1 MGRVQ
6 VLKCRSCHADV
17 KHCFLDLGV
26 APPSNALISSEDVS
40 FHEKSFPLRVFVC
53 DHCWLAQTEDFVRPD
68 ELFNADYSYFSG
80 FSSTW
85 LRHCQSLVERIVN
98 DFSVT
103 HNDKIFEV
111 ASNDGTLLGIFSSF
125 GFQCLGIEP
134 THTAAQASRI
144 KGLSVIEEFIGLDS
158 AKKISKIH
166 GKSQVL
172 IANNVLAHVPDINDF
187 TKGCLELLDDAGIVV
202 FEFQSLFKLMGKGL
216 FDTIYH
222 EHFSYLSFTAVS
234 NIFLSLGLT
243 IIDVEEVDTHGGSLR
258 VIAQHS
264 TSGVNEI
271 KENVSTMLDFEEKN
285 GVKSLQFYKGLQ
297 DKANECRKNF
307 LEFLNARKNEGA
319 VVIAYGA
326 AAKGNT
332 LLNFSSVDEKL
343 IKYVV
348 DRNIEKQG
356 KYLPGSKLLVV
367 SENRITED
375 KPDYV
380 VVLPWNIS
388 SEISEQLNYVEE
400 WGGKL
405 VTAVPQLKIL

>member
-1 MGRVQ
+1 MQ

-17 KHCFLDLGV
+17 KHCFLDLGI
-26 APPSNALISSEDVS
+26 APPSNALINSDDVS
-40 FHEKSFPLRVFVC
+40 LHEKKFPLRVFVC
-53 DHCWLAQTEDFVRPD
+53 DYCWLAQTEDFVRPD

-85 LRHCQSLVERIVN
+85 LYHCRSLVEKIVE
-98 DFSVT
+98 DFSIT
-103 HNDKIFEV
+103 STDKIFEV
-111 ASNDGTLLGIFSSF
+111 ASNDGTLLEIFESF

-134 THTAAQASRI
+134 TRTAAQVSRK
-144 KGLSVIEEFIGLDS
+144 KGLLVIEEFIGLDS
-158 AKKISKIH
+158 AKNISKIH
-166 GKSQVL
+166 GKAQVV

-187 TKGCLELLDDAGIVV
+187 IRGCLELLDDAGIAI
-202 FEFQSLFKLMGKGL
+202 FEFQSLFKLMEKGL

-222 EHFSYLSFTAVS
+222 EHFSYLSFTAAF
-234 NIFLSLGLT
+234 NIFSSLGLT

-258 VIAQHS
+258 VFAQHS
-264 TSGVNEI
+264 DSGVNKT
-271 KENVSTMLDFEEKN
+271 KESVSRMLNFEEKN
-285 GVKSLQFYKGLQ
+285 GVKSFHFYKGLQ
-297 DKANECRKNF
+297 EKANECRKNF
-307 LEFLNARKNEGA
+307 LDFLQDKKNEES

-388 SEISEQLNYVEE
+388 SEISEQLTYVEE

-405 VTAVPQLKIL
+405 VTAVPRLKIL

>member
-1 MGRVQ
+1 MR
-6 VLKCRSCHADV
+6 VLKCRSCHANLN
-17 KHCFLDLGV
+17 HCFLDLGV
-26 APPSNALISSEDVS
+26 TPPSNAFINSDDFLLD
-40 FHEKSFPLRVFVC
+40 EKRFPLRVFVC
-53 DHCWLAQTEDFVRPD
+53 DYCWLAQTEDFVRPD

-85 LRHCQSLVERIVN
+85 LNHCHSLVEKIVE
-98 DFSVT
+98 DFPITST
-103 HNDKIFEV
+103 DKIFEV
-111 ASNDGTLLGIFSSF
+111 ASNDGTLLDIFNSL
-125 GFQCLGIEP
+125 GFQCLGVEP
-134 THTAAQASRI
+134 THTAAQVSRK
-144 KGLSVIEEFIGLDS
+144 KGLLVIEEFIGLDS
-158 AKKISKIH
+158 AKKISETH
-166 GKSQVL
+166 GKAQVL

-187 TKGCLELLDDAGIVV
+187 MRGCLELLDDTGIAS
-202 FEFQSLFKLMGKGL
+202 FEFQSLFKLMEESL

-222 EHFSYLSFTAVS
+222 EHFSYLSFTAAF

-258 VIAQHS
+258 VFAQHS
-264 TSGVNEI
+264 DSGVNKTKKSVI
-271 KENVSTMLDFEEKN
+271 RMLNFEEKN
-285 GVKSLQFYKGLQ
+285 GLKSLNFYRGLQ
-297 DKANECRKNF
+297 EKANDCRKNF
-307 LEFLNARKNEGA
+307 LNFLHERKNEGL

-332 LLNFSSVDEKL
+332 LLNFSSIDEKL

-380 VVLPWNIS
+380 VILPWNIS
-388 SEISEQLNYVEE
+388 SEISEQLAYVEE